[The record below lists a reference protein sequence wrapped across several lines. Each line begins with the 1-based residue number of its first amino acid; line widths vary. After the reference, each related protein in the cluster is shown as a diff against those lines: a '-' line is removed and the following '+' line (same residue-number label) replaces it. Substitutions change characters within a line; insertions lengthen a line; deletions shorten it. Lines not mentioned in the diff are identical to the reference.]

1 MATFLLDSDI
11 LIYFLK
17 GRGDVVAKVLAYP
30 PEDLVTSRI
39 NFTELLYGAYNSA
52 KVEKNLKVITSFLES
67 FDILEFDA
75 RSAAIF
81 AKEKARL
88 KKNGTILADMDLMI
102 ASIAIANDLILVSNN
117 TKYFRRIKSLKLENW
132 AASS

>member
-17 GRGDVVAKVLAYP
+17 GRGDVVAKVLAHP

-39 NFTELLYGAYNSA
+39 NFTELLYGTYNSA

-88 KKNGTILADMDLMI
+88 KKNGTILADMDLI
-102 ASIAIANDLILVSNN
+102 RLYRYSQRSDTCQQQHETLPTHKRSQ
-117 TKYFRRIKSLKLENW
+117 T
-132 AASS
+132 